1 MIKVSVIVAVY
12 NGEEYLEQCMDS
24 ICGQTLQDIEIIC
37 VDDGSTDSSCD
48 ILERYREKDERVQVY
63 HQKNLY
69 AGIARN
75 TGKSHAQGEY
85 LVFWD
90 CDDFFEPEAL
100 EKMYEKAKEQDADI
114 CVCGAR
120 QYLQE
125 KKQSFPVPVY
135 LNKKWIPDTPTF
147 NRNTNEDY
155 ILNFTNVPAWNKMY
169 RSAFIKKWNLDF
181 QGVRNGNDIYFT
193 LHALCLADS
202 ITTVDACL
210 VNYRKNQK
218 QSLMGTLSIAPF
230 APFQAWI
237 DTAQDLERMGVLPE
251 RSFVN
256 KALESIIFLLRNLPD
271 RKAFLEIVIFLQK
284 EGLKKLHIRQQEKS
298 YFYKE
303 WYAEC
308 VEHLLY
314 DTPEDFQTYLAF
326 VTYIQFTEDTAAKRL
341 SAEKV
346 KELKRE
352 NKVLKETNKALKEE
366 NKALKKQMEDLNP
379 SWICQGK
386 KLAKRI
392 YRKIK
397 SGRA

>member
-125 KKQSFPVPVY
+125 KKQSFPVPRC
-135 LNKKWIPDTPTF
+135 I
-147 NRNTNEDY
+147 
-155 ILNFTNVPAWNKMY
+155 
-169 RSAFIKKWNLDF
+169 
-181 QGVRNGNDIYFT
+181 
-193 LHALCLADS
+193 
-202 ITTVDACL
+202 
-210 VNYRKNQK
+210 
-218 QSLMGTLSIAPF
+218 
-230 APFQAWI
+230 
-237 DTAQDLERMGVLPE
+237 
-251 RSFVN
+251 
-256 KALESIIFLLRNLPD
+256 
-271 RKAFLEIVIFLQK
+271 
-284 EGLKKLHIRQQEKS
+284 
-298 YFYKE
+298 
-303 WYAEC
+303 
-308 VEHLLY
+308 
-314 DTPEDFQTYLAF
+314 
-326 VTYIQFTEDTAAKRL
+326 
-341 SAEKV
+341 
-346 KELKRE
+346 
-352 NKVLKETNKALKEE
+352 
-366 NKALKKQMEDLNP
+366 
-379 SWICQGK
+379 
-386 KLAKRI
+386 
-392 YRKIK
+392 
-397 SGRA
+397 